1 MNTCQFPNR
10 AAVLESHTKPFRDGE
25 TGTMIRQAIPLRQ
38 SVLAVNLRS
47 STIELDADS
56 DLEPL

>member
-1 MNTCQFPNR
+1 
-10 AAVLESHTKPFRDGE
+10 
-25 TGTMIRQAIPLRQ
+25 MIRQAIPLRQ